1 MNSYNN
7 PYETTRQI
15 QLDAFVDVATES
27 FPGIG
32 RIEGEWESR
41 LGYLAD
47 QDAVVVLDEFPYLID
62 ADESLPSVIQR
73 LWDQELRDTGVTL
86 VLVGSSIS
94 MMEAA
99 TLLGNSPLYG
109 RFTEKIDLRQLDFAA
124 ARTFFPESD
133 TPEQLLLAWGVFG
146 GTPYS
151 LDGIELDDDLGRV
164 IQGSLLSRQGF
175 LHDEPEYVLRTEL
188 TEPNRYFAILKAIAA
203 GNTSSNEIAQTI
215 GIDGKQISTY
225 TQQLERLQLV
235 EREVPVTED
244 KTKSRRGRYRI
255 LDPLFRFWFRFVYG
269 TEDRYER
276 LGVDAYETVIEP
288 VLADFVSQEF
298 ESRCQDIL
306 PDCYPDLLFT
316 DIGRWWYNEYEVGV
330 VGVAADGTMVTG
342 ECKFT
347 STPLGYSAL
356 ASLEDHTDEIR
367 WSPDGSEIEHEY
379 ALFARNGVTQSVRD
393 AAADRDDLQLFG
405 LERIVLHPG
414 DSRLTE
420 RVQATGI
427 RTVER
432 HEVHRSGRRLYRS
445 RRIAAMPSRL
455 SRTDRLFTA
464 RVGNVVRG
472 VVESDPVVGVLGL
485 VFLCL
490 FVSGHTILQ
499 PSIEITL
506 VAADPTWH
514 IMT

>member
-1 MNSYNN
+1 MERFVDREDELSRLRDCYASDDADMVVIVGRRRLGKTELVRESLDGRDDAVL
-7 PYETTRQI
+7 YQATETTQRI
-15 QLDAFVDVATES
+15 QLDAFVDVAAAS
-27 FPGIG
+27 FPGID
-32 RIEGEWESR
+32 RIENEWESL

-47 QDAVVVLDEFPYLID
+47 QDAVIVLDEFPYLID

-94 MMEAA
+94 MMEES

-124 ARTFFPESD
+124 ARTFFPESY
-133 TPEQLLLAWGVFG
+133 TPERLLFALGVFG
-146 GTPYS
+146 GTPYY
-151 LDGIELDDDLGRV
+151 LDGVELDDDLGTV

-203 GNTSSNEIAQTI
+203 GNTASNDIAQTI

-225 TQQLERLQLV
+225 TQKLERLRLV

-269 TEDRYER
+269 NEDRHER
-276 LGVDAYETVIEP
+276 LGVDAYEAVIEP
-288 VLADFVSQEF
+288 ELADVVSREF
-298 ESRCQDIL
+298 ENRCQAIL

-316 DIGRWWYNEYEVGV
+316 DIGRWWYNEYEVDV
-330 VGVAADGTMVTG
+330 VGFAADGTMVTG

-347 STPLGYSAL
+347 SAPLDYSAL

-367 WSPDGSEIEHEY
+367 WSPDGSELNHEY
-379 ALFARNGVTQSVRD
+379 ALFARNGFTRSVRE
-393 AAADRDDLQLFG
+393 AAADRDDLQLFD
-405 LERIVLHPG
+405 LERIIDP
-414 DSRLTE
+414 S
-420 RVQATGI
+420 AT
-427 RTVER
+427 
-432 HEVHRSGRRLYRS
+432 H
-445 RRIAAMPSRL
+445 
-455 SRTDRLFTA
+455 
-464 RVGNVVRG
+464 
-472 VVESDPVVGVLGL
+472 
-485 VFLCL
+485 
-490 FVSGHTILQ
+490 
-499 PSIEITL
+499 
-506 VAADPTWH
+506 
-514 IMT
+514 